1 MASASVRAVA
11 NETGIGVSVDADG
24 SFEVTTRIPAWKFS
38 GNVGSP
44 LAHLAARRGRDRAGH
59 YREVEFKYE
68 TSVAAARLGAIRI
81 YDHRPVVIFKLV
93 FLTAG
98 KASESFPTISSYPR
112 NLHHLTYTDTF
123 GGFSFERFGPDGP
136 WVFFDDQASTFIFS
150 PASHYMNAAL
160 SLGPHNELVSGI
172 SADVEDIPPGFVAM
186 SEKF

>member
-1 MASASVRAVA
+1 MPTVRPIASFALSLLVAIECWMWEASASSVRTVA
-11 NETGIGVSVDADG
+11 NETGIGISVHADG
-24 SFEVTTRIPAWKFS
+24 SFEVTTRTPAWKFS

-44 LAHLAARRGRDRAGH
+44 LAHLASRRGRDRAGP

-93 FLTAG
+93 YLTAG
-98 KASESFPTISSYPR
+98 KTSESFPTISSYPR

-136 WVFFDDQASTFIFS
+136 GSSLTTRPVHSFS
-150 PASHYMNAAL
+150 HQLP
-160 SLGPHNELVSGI
+160 I
-172 SADVEDIPPGFVAM
+172 T
-186 SEKF
+186 